1 MNSGTALRH
10 HALVYES
17 DDEYVARTAAF
28 LSEGLEAGEACVL
41 GDTRDGAAMV
51 REALGSDAD
60 NVAFFD
66 IAPVYTRPAHAVAT
80 YFRTFTEQLR
90 NAPSVRAVASGQF
103 AITPGDSAEW
113 TSYEAITNLAYSHLP
128 VWVVCAYDASRLPD
142 SLVEAVLRT
151 HPEVLGDSCQM
162 SDHYE
167 DPRELVRELTPQP
180 EPLPKLRSLPP
191 MDSVELFREQLAR
204 EIAAEGVPEARAL
217 QMLVAASEV
226 ASNALTHGEGI
237 AEVRVGR
244 AYGRLVCDVIDRGRG
259 FDDPMAGYM
268 VPREGIARGLWI
280 ARQLSWE
287 IEHFDSPRGFTV
299 RIWF

>member
-1 MNSGTALRH
+1 MTHRTALRH

-17 DDEYVARTAAF
+17 DDEYVVRTAEF
-28 LSEGLEAGEACVL
+28 LREGLEAGEACVV
-41 GDTRDGAAMV
+41 GDTGDGADMV

-90 NAPSVRAVASGQF
+90 HAPSVRAVASGQF

-151 HPEVLGDSCQM
+151 HPEVLGEGQM

-204 EIAAEGVPEARAL
+204 EIAAERVPEARAL
-217 QMLVAASEV
+217 QVLVAASEV

-268 VPREGIARGLWI
+268 VPREGTARGLWI

-287 IEHFDSPRGFTV
+287 IEYFDSPRGFTV